1 MKRQAFVLSLLMA
14 SVACV
19 SEAPEPVEDRQQSP
33 AVPSERPNRLQDD
46 APARS
51 NSLCT
56 ASGEAVETLRDNPR
70 ARLSPDG
77 RWIVLPCADVEGNEA
92 FSPVWSP
99 DGTRIFFEEREQHAP
114 EP

>member
-19 SEAPEPVEDRQQSP
+19 SEAPEPVEDRPHSL

-51 NSLCT
+51 DSLCT
-56 ASGEAVETLRDNPR
+56 ASGEAVETSRDHPR
-70 ARLSPDG
+70 AGVSPDG
-77 RWIVLPCADVEGNEA
+77 RWIVLPCADVEGNPA
-92 FSPVWSP
+92 FSGPVWSP
-99 DGTRIFFEEREQHAP
+99 DGTWIFFEEPEHAP